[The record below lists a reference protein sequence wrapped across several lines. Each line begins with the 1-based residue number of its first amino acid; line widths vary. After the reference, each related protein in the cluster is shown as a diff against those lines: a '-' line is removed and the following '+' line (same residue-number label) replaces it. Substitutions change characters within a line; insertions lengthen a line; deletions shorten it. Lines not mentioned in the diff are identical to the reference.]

1 MQSSKIKVAI
11 VDDHSVVRTGLMK
24 ILKEEPDIEVVAEA
38 DGHTQLYNQL
48 DEVLPDILLLDISM
62 PGKNGLEILKDLK
75 QSIPRIKVL
84 MLSMHPED
92 RFSVRAMKAGAAG
105 YLTKESAP
113 EDLVNAIR
121 QVNANGKY
129 ITTTLAERLINSFEK
144 YDNKLPHEQLSDREF
159 QILCM
164 IAQGAKVREIAEKL
178 FLSPATVA
186 TYRARVMEKMQLKSN
201 VEMTNY
207 VLRNNLIE

>member
-1 MQSSKIKVAI
+1 MQSNKIKVAI

-24 ILKEEPDIEVVAEA
+24 ILKEEPDIEVVASA
-38 DGHTQLYNQL
+38 DGHTQLFNQL
-48 DEVLPDILLLDISM
+48 DESLPDILLLDISM
-62 PGKNGLEILKDLK
+62 PGKNGLEILKDVK
-75 QSIPRIKVL
+75 QSNPNIKVL

-113 EDLVNAIR
+113 EDLVTAIR
-121 QVNANGKY
+121 QVNSNGKY
-129 ITTTLAERLINSFEK
+129 ITMTVAERLVNSFEK
-144 YDNKLPHEQLSDREF
+144 DNNKLPHEKLSDREF

-164 IAQGAKVREIAEKL
+164 IAQGAKVKEIAEKL

-201 VEMTNY
+201 VDMTNY